1 MVNDPVGDFIIQ
13 LKNASMAGKPFIVLP
28 YSKLKLAVAT
38 SLEKNGFIK
47 LVTKR
52 GKKTR
57 KMIEVE
63 LLYIDDGKSRIQGV
77 SRVSKPGKRVYQ
89 SVKSIFRVRS
99 GQGAIILST
108 PKGILTGDE
117 ARKEHVGGEALFT
130 IW

>member
-1 MVNDPVGDFIIQ
+1 MVNDPIGDLIIQ
-13 LKNASMAGKPFIVLP
+13 LKNASMAGNTRVVLP
-28 YSKLKLAVAT
+28 YSKFKFSVAISLK
-38 SLEKNGFIK
+38 KNGFIK

-52 GKKTR
+52 GKKTQ
-57 KMIEVE
+57 KFIEME
-63 LLYIDDGKSRIQGV
+63 LLYIDDGKARIQGV

-89 SVKSIFRVRS
+89 DVKSIFRVRS
-99 GQGAIILST
+99 GQGALILST